1 MPHDA
6 EPAGLTLDIA
16 SHALF
21 EAMVRDPVSALAG
34 LANVPPDSVKH
45 LQEISEQ
52 SLHFYQASNAR
63 PPWLGYLAIDTAS
76 RLVVGSCGFKGNPN
90 DNGEVE
96 IAYGTFPPH
105 ERRGVASFMAEQL
118 CRIAS
123 NDQGVKKILAHT
135 LPETNA
141 SGRVLLKNGFEK
153 IGEVVDPDDGPV
165 WRWER
170 PTARPVQTKPRPC
183 F

>member
-6 EPAGLTLDIA
+6 EPASLTLNIA
-16 SHALF
+16 SHALL

-34 LANVPPDSVKH
+34 VASVPPDSVIH
-45 LQEISEQ
+45 LREISAL
-52 SLHFYQASNAR
+52 SLIFYQASKAR

-90 DNGEVE
+90 DSGEVE
-96 IAYGTFPPH
+96 IAYATFAPH
-105 ERRGVASFMAEQL
+105 EGRGVACFMAEQL
-118 CRIAS
+118 CRIAI
-123 NDQGVKKILAHT
+123 DEPGVKTILAHT

-170 PTARPVQTKPRPC
+170 PACSRSAAQIQ
-183 F
+183 